1 VLLTP
6 AGRPAG
12 RAAGRAMDTVLPC
25 HDPGEPFGDSSTCTA
40 MHRRADDRQD
50 TRSGLW
56 PVHACSNG
64 RTRSPRRRPVTSG
77 SHLSEWT
84 RRGSCSACPDRRHGA
99 RAGVGTRLNLHHH
112 RSQSARRTGQIRTDR
127 RGDGQVR
134 TDRGKGWRQVR
145 TDRGKGWRQ
154 VRTNCRGWAGSDRSP
169 RERAGSDRS
178 PRGRRGRFGPI
189 AAEERGRFGPIVGG
203 VVRVSGLVGAVVVP
217 WFEGILR

>member
-25 HDPGEPFGDSSTCTA
+25 HDPGEPFGDSSACTA

-84 RRGSCSACPDRRHGA
+84 RRGSCSAKA
-99 RAGVGTRLNLHHH
+99 RTAVMANGPERGPASTPSTVGPNPPVEQGRFGPIVEGM
-112 RSQSARRTGQIRTDR
+112 ARFGPIVGRVGGRFGPIVGRVGGR
-127 RGDGQVR
+127 FGPIAGDGQVR
-134 TDRGKGWRQVR
+134 TDRRGRGQVR
-145 TDRGKGWRQ
+145 TDR
-154 VRTNCRGWAGSDRSP
+154 RGWAGSDRSL
-169 RERAGSDRS
+169 R
-178 PRGRRGRFGPI
+178 RRG
-189 AAEERGRFGPIVGG
+189 GRFGPIVGG